1 MAKHDKAYDQVAVP
15 SQGGTIGAGKDSAN
29 CDDALG
35 QPGKHHGSQ
44 DEVKVVSGKG
54 PAAAKKQVG
63 EITAK
68 YPDSSAGY
76 N

>member
-1 MAKHDKAYDQVAVP
+1 MSQESARKPYMGNEAAP
-15 SQGGTIGAGKDSAN
+15 SHGGANRAGKDSVN

-44 DEVKVVSGKG
+44 GEVKVQEGKG

-63 EITAK
+63 TA
-68 YPDSSAGY
+68 GW